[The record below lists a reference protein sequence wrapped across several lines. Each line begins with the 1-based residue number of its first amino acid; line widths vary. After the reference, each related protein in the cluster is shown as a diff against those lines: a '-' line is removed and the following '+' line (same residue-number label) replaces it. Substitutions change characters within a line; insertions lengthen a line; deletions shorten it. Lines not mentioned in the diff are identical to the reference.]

1 MSSKVKI
8 PDAAFHL
15 ELPDEKTGGVTL
27 LMVGSGRSGKSTALK
42 HVLDKYFKKNVG
54 ILFSNSIH
62 ANAYKDMN
70 YPLLAKSG
78 ILCPELVKDAFLINR
93 ETKNHYPWLFI
104 YDDTPT
110 ARNDK
115 ELLKSVTIYRN
126 SFVSTIFCTQSPTL
140 LNPTCRSNFNFVL
153 LFKLNAT
160 EQIENVIK
168 VWLRGYFPKGW
179 TYEEKIRHYREMT
192 EDHHFIFLDNLNS
205 KIYRCRIDID

>member
-8 PDAAFHL
+8 IDAPFHL
-15 ELPDEKTGGVTL
+15 DLPDEKTGGVTL
-27 LMVGSGRSGKSTALK
+27 LMVGSSRSGKSTALK
-42 HVLDKYFKKNVG
+42 HILDKYFKKNVG

-93 ETKNHYPWLFI
+93 ETNNHYPWLFI

-110 ARNDK
+110 ARSDK

-160 EQIENVIK
+160 EQQENVIK
-168 VWLRGYFPKGW
+168 VWLRGYFPAGW
-179 TYEEKIRHYREMT
+179 NYEQKIRWYREQT
-192 EDHHFIFLDNLNS
+192 EDHHFLFLDNLNS